1 MSCRLGLLSR
11 RRRVLLDLNGDV
23 GCVLPRRKVVFIWD
37 ENTLWE
43 MAGVRWPMEKCQWYN
58 KREAAGQ
65 VGWVLEVVEIMPGAH
80 HFARVSL
87 SCVTLQVWGAALTRK
102 CITSSW
108 DERETT
114 IRSLTSVVVEDA
126 WRVKGIDGWYFWLFG
141 FLRIAWSSQ
150 NLDNVS
156 HF

>member
-65 VGWVLEVVEIMPGAH
+65 VGWVLEVVEMPASGAH

-114 IRSLTSVVVEDA
+114 IRCLTSVV
-126 WRVKGIDGWYFWLFG
+126 
-141 FLRIAWSSQ
+141 
-150 NLDNVS
+150 
-156 HF
+156 